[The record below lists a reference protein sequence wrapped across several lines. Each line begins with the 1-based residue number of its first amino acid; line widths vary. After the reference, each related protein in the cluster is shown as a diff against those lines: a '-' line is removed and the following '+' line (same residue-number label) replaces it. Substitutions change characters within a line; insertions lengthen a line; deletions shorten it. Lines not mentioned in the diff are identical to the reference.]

1 MEMKKLLVTGI
12 IFLFI
17 GVVVAP
23 RINANMP
30 MPDDVTSGTHVSNF
44 GAELGTLSGYVTD
57 SELNPIERARVRV
70 YFHNT
75 SRENYSDANGYF
87 HVTDITICNC
97 TKNATCSKEGFTPVW
112 VYLSIC
118 ENTTYDFVL
127 TPYNMTELA
136 ITLSPFTIRNFT
148 IKNVG
153 NATALNVSWSIIV
166 KGGFIL
172 FGIFGRNA
180 FGKLLQPLP
189 PGQEIVVK
197 SKSRFFLLGFGI
209 IEITY
214 SAWADNA
221 PIVSA
226 KINGYLLWFFF
237 RIIGK

>member
-1 MEMKKLLVTGI
+1 MKDMWLKKGLVVTVILLFV
-12 IFLFI
+12 
-17 GVVVAP
+17 GVAFAP
-23 RINANMP
+23 SITANMP
-30 MPDDVTSGTHVSNF
+30 IPDDVTSGTRASNF
-44 GAELGTLSGYVTD
+44 TADLGTLSGYVTN
-57 SELNPIERARVRV
+57 SVMNPIEGARVRV

-87 HVTDITICNC
+87 HVTDIPICNC
-97 TKNATCSKEGFTPVW
+97 TKNATCSKEGYNPVW
-112 VYLSIC
+112 VYLTIW

-136 ITLSPFTIRNFT
+136 ITSISPFT

-153 NATALNVSWSIIV
+153 NATALNVRWSIIV

-172 FGIFGRNA
+172 LGRNS
-180 FGKLLQPLP
+180 FGELLQPLP
-189 PGQEIVVK
+189 PDQEIVV
-197 SKSRFFLLGFGI
+197 KSRFFLLGLGA

-221 PIVSA
+221 PVVSA
-226 KINGYLLWFFF
+226 KINGILLLFFF